1 MKYSLVNKIGYIF
14 LGCLQNMTMGGI
26 IFGWSSILPVLLTS
40 AARGGLGLSVDFVH
54 LMFVAGSFS
63 SFLGPLCLGL
73 VLDAY
78 GPRVCSTVSITF
90 IIAGCLF
97 FSLADISQTYQ
108 LLIGICLIAFGG
120 PGVQSAV
127 IHLSNLFP
135 SWKASA
141 TAIITGSFQLS
152 FFIFTIFYH
161 LWVNERWEYRSIFL
175 VYSAV
180 CVLMVIASLVIWPD
194 TPFTFEKSVRS
205 LQSDSADSQDAP
217 IVATESTGLLPKK
230 QQNLRPRI
238 GLLRAPSVMIHSESY
253 GFETADLKSKTL
265 YHQVCSIEFIE
276 LAVFFI
282 ISTYW
287 TNFFLGTLDMQ
298 LGDVMGLNYAQRD
311 EVGRLCTLAMT
322 LGAVIIPLI
331 GFIMD
336 FFGFPI
342 TSLLTAV
349 FGITWACLLRV
360 ETLES
365 LRLSLIF
372 YTLFRT
378 FLFTFTF
385 AYLADVLGFTYFG
398 ILAGLLFMASGFI
411 GLTQYWLRIAVAG
424 TCHLN
429 LGVGQECSE
438 GQWVTL
444 HNAILVTFLV
454 LPVISFQDYWRRRSS
469 PHMSRPK
476 SDFDVQD
483 YFKSVMVGGSSTFAS
498 ASASATGWSRHNSD
512 DHNADIS
519 RSMETRNSAVYE
531 SFKHP
536 QSTSSVINI

>member
-1 MKYSLVNKIGYIF
+1 M
-14 LGCLQNMTMGGI
+14 
-26 IFGWSSILPVLLTS
+26 
-40 AARGGLGLSVDFVH
+40 
-54 LMFVAGSFS
+54 
-63 SFLGPLCLGL
+63 
-73 VLDAY
+73 
-78 GPRVCSTVSITF
+78 
-90 IIAGCLF
+90 
-97 FSLADISQTYQ
+97 
-108 LLIGICLIAFGG
+108 
-120 PGVQSAV
+120 

-161 LWVNERWEYRSIFL
+161 LWVKEKWEYRSIFL

-180 CVLMVIASLVIWPD
+180 CALNVIASLFIWPD
-194 TPFTFEKSVRS
+194 TPFTFETTTRSVEFDN
-205 LQSDSADSQDAP
+205 LETSDAG
-217 IVATESTGLLPKK
+217 ESSRLLPR
-230 QQNLRPRI
+230 QRPKI

-253 GFETADLKSKTL
+253 GYETADLKSQTL
-265 YHQVCSIEFIE
+265 YRQLCSAEFIE

-282 ISTYW
+282 VSTYW
-287 TNFFLGTLDMQ
+287 ANFFIGTLDMQ
-298 LGDVMGLNYAQRD
+298 LGDVMGLNYEQRD

-322 LGAVIIPLI
+322 LGAAAIPLI

-336 FFGFPI
+336 YFGFPV
-342 TSLLTAV
+342 TSLLTAF
-349 FGITWACLLRV
+349 FGIGWACLLRV

-365 LRLSLIF
+365 LRMSLIF

-378 FLFTFTF
+378 ALFTFTF
-385 AYLADVLGFTYFG
+385 AYLADVLGFAYYG
-398 ILAGLLFMASGFI
+398 VLAGLLFMASGFI

-429 LGVGQECSE
+429 IGETCSQ

-444 HNAILVTFLV
+444 HNVILISFLV

-483 YFKSVMVGGSSTFAS
+483 YFQGVLSGAVY
-498 ASASATGWSRHNSD
+498 SRHNS
-512 DHNADIS
+512 NADINLIA
-519 RSMETRNSAVYE
+519 TKNAAGYE
-531 SFKHP
+531 SFKQP
-536 QSTSSVINI
+536 SSLTSEINI